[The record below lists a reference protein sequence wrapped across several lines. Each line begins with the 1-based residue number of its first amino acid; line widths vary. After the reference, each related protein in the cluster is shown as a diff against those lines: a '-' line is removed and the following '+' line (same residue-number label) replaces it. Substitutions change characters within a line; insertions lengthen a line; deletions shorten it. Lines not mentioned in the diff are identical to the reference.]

1 MNDMSG
7 CPEGFA
13 GPGFTSDPG
22 PSSVV
27 VPAAR
32 GCGPCPSP
40 EGERRFDGLGTGPP
54 LSVTLDPESISGDE
68 ALSPY
73 WNARCAERQSMW
85 WLPHRTLSRGEAG
98 RPSDAS
104 SNFREESSSFW
115 KRTILPAGS
124 TSAASLRLSL
134 PSATPIMASAL
145 VKATRKIRAYPKDP
159 ELLHELVRQQ
169 RRAYNLAVACFREV
183 DDGLVDPRDPDLK
196 QTALRATIRDFV
208 RSEVQE
214 RGGTFRSADCDEA
227 VNAAFR
233 SRDAVIGKRKAGE
246 RCRLSFRSFKDM
258 RQRLVV
264 QKLSG
269 AFVARNFDLAEP
281 MPEEAWRK
289 LTTIVLERG
298 QWVICAQK
306 RIATTGQDEI
316 QVRSVVALD
325 PGVRTFV
332 TAYSVNHAASYGDG
346 FYADKVFPLLL
357 KLDDLVGLRAKA
369 RHREWRRHFQKR
381 IDKLAIRVRNLVE
394 DLHRRVAYDL
404 VQAFDVIL
412 LPSFETKEMSVKF
425 DRKIRTRT
433 VRSML
438 GLAHYRFRRTLDW
451 MCRKY
456 GKRLVIANEGPYT
469 SRTRSW
475 DGIVDRKLGGAKTVS
490 DGSIVVDR
498 DMNGARGI
506 MLRALYGN
514 LGRFQAA
521 GAEVALV
528 AD

>member
-1 MNDMSG
+1 MDDVSG
-7 CPEGFA
+7 CLEGFA
-13 GPGFTSDPG
+13 RPGFPSNPA
-22 PSSVV
+22 PSSVAV
-27 VPAAR
+27 QAAH
-32 GCGPCPSP
+32 GGGPRPTAES
-40 EGERRFDGLGTGPP
+40 ERRFDGLRTGV
-54 LSVTLDPESISGDE
+54 LSVTVDPEAISGDE

-73 WNARCAERQSMW
+73 WNARCAERQSLW
-85 WLPHRTLSRGEAG
+85 WLPHRIASRDHAA
-98 RPSDAS
+98 PSS
-104 SNFREESSSFW
+104 SMPSNFREEASSFW
-115 KRTILPAGS
+115 KRTVLPAGPA
-124 TSAASLRLSL
+124 SAASLHVSL
-134 PSATPIMASAL
+134 PSATPVMAGTL
-145 VKATRKIRAYPKDP
+145 VKGTRRIRAYPKDS
-159 ELLHELVRQQ
+159 EFLAELVRQQ
-169 RRAYNLAVACFREV
+169 RRAYNLAIACFREA
-183 DDGLVDPRDPDLK
+183 DEGLVDPWDPDLK

-233 SRDAVIGKRKAGE
+233 SRDAVIRKRKAGE
-246 RCRLSFRSFKDM
+246 RCRLSFRSVKDV
-258 RQRLVV
+258 RQRLSV

-281 MPEEAWRK
+281 MPDEAWRK
-289 LTTIVLERG
+289 LTTIVHERG
-298 QWVICAQK
+298 QWFICAQK
-306 RIATTGQDEI
+306 QFATTGQDEI

-332 TAYSVNHAASYGDG
+332 TAYAMDHAASYGDG

-357 KLDDLVGLRAKA
+357 RLDDLVGLRAKA
-369 RHREWRRHFQKR
+369 RHEEWKRHFQKR
-381 IDKLAIRVRNLVE
+381 IDRLAIRVRNLVD

-412 LPSFETKEMSVKF
+412 LPSFETKEMSVKS
-425 DRKIRTRT
+425 DRKIRTKT

-438 GLAHYRFRRTLDW
+438 GLAHYRFRQKLKW

-456 GKRLVIANEGPYT
+456 GKRLVIANEAYT

-475 DGIVDRKLGGAKTVS
+475 DGLVDRKLGGAKTVS
-490 DGSIVVDR
+490 DGNIVVDR

-528 AD
+528 AE

>member
-1 MNDMSG
+1 
-7 CPEGFA
+7 
-13 GPGFTSDPG
+13 
-22 PSSVV
+22 
-27 VPAAR
+27 
-32 GCGPCPSP
+32 
-40 EGERRFDGLGTGPP
+40 
-54 LSVTLDPESISGDE
+54 
-68 ALSPY
+68 
-73 WNARCAERQSMW
+73 
-85 WLPHRTLSRGEAG
+85 
-98 RPSDAS
+98 
-104 SNFREESSSFW
+104 
-115 KRTILPAGS
+115 
-124 TSAASLRLSL
+124 
-134 PSATPIMASAL
+134 MASAL
-145 VKATRKIRAYPKDP
+145 VKGTGRIRVYPKNPD
-159 ELLHELVRQQ
+159 LLNELVRQQ
-169 RRAYNLAVACFREV
+169 RRAYNLAVACFRKV
-183 DDGLVDPRDPDLK
+183 DDGLVDPGDPDLRR
-196 QTALRATIRDFV
+196 TALRATIRDFV
-208 RSEVQE
+208 RSEVHE
-214 RGGTFRSADCDEA
+214 RGGTFRSADCDGA

-233 SRDAVIGKRKAGE
+233 SRDAVIGKRRAGK
-246 RCRLSFRSFKDM
+246 RCRLSFRSVKDV
-258 RQRLVV
+258 RQRLIV

-281 MPEEAWRK
+281 MPDEAWEM
-289 LTTIVLERG
+289 LTTIVPERG
-298 QWVICAQK
+298 QWFICARK
-306 RIATTGQDEI
+306 HVATTGQDEI

-332 TAYSVNHAASYGDG
+332 TAYSVNHAASYGEG
-346 FYADKVFPLLL
+346 FYAEKVFPLLL
-357 KLDDLVGLRAKA
+357 RLDDLVGLRAKA
-369 RHREWRRHFQKR
+369 GHREWKRHFQKR
-381 IDKLAIRVRNLVE
+381 IDKLAIRVRNLVD

-412 LPSFETKEMSVKF
+412 LPSFETKEMSVKS

-438 GLAHYRFRRTLDW
+438 GLAHYRFRRKLDW

-456 GKRLVIANEGPYT
+456 GKRLVIANEAYT

-528 AD
+528 ADLAKRPLPIF